1 MTNLGILLASVHKV
15 TRKTVKFDS
24 ALPRTSFLIALN
36 THTHT
41 HTHTHT
47 QIHTQYNSA
56 FTDSILK

>member
-24 ALPRTSFLIALN
+24 ALPRISFLIALN

-41 HTHTHT
+41 HKYTH
-47 QIHTQYNSA
+47 
-56 FTDSILK
+56 SIIQHLPTPYLNDFESV